1 MNGKQRT
8 VPPRRV
14 ATVAGLTAKEPARLI
29 PDKFMKTR
37 RSLVRLFICSMML
50 LVLSGCALF
59 KKTPPPPPTTP
70 SRSPAR
76 QHMDAKAQKKYYDL
90 GVQQYSRENY
100 GEAKEAFEQVLALGP
115 KTALG
120 VKAQENLK
128 KIERILRTLEEIE
141 TK

>member
-1 MNGKQRT
+1 MNGKQRA
-8 VPPRRV
+8 VPTRRA
-14 ATVAGLTAKEPARLI
+14 ATVSGLTAKELTRLT

-37 RSLVRLFICSMML
+37 SSLVQLFICSMML
-50 LVLSGCALF
+50 LILSGCALF
-59 KKTPPPPPTTP
+59 KKTPPPPPTAP

-76 QHMDAKAQKKYYDL
+76 KHADAKAQKEYYDV

-100 GEAKEAFEQVLALGP
+100 GEAKEAFEQVLTLGP
-115 KTALG
+115 NSALG

-128 KIERILRTLEEIE
+128 KIERILKTLEEIE

>member
-1 MNGKQRT
+1 MRGKHRA
-8 VPPRRV
+8 VPPWLA
-14 ATVAGLTAKEPARLI
+14 ATVTGLTAMGLTRLT

-50 LVLSGCALF
+50 IVLTGCALF
-59 KKTPPPPPTTP
+59 KKTPPPPPSAP
-70 SRSPAR
+70 PRSPAR
-76 QHMDAKAQKKYYDL
+76 QHVDAKAQKQYYDL

-100 GEAKEAFEQVLALGP
+100 GEAKKAFEQALALGP
-115 KTALG
+115 NTALG

-128 KIERILRTLEEIE
+128 KIERILKTLEEIE